1 MIIVVLYDASY
12 QNLASFSLEFLSK
25 YVFTF
30 FRNISYIVL
39 LTKSERAA
47 ERLLESSTKNLEET
61 LKLRVNREKSRTVS
75 VFARTT
81 SKA

>member
-30 FRNISYIVL
+30 FRNISYAYTQEDKEVG
-39 LTKSERAA
+39 R
-47 ERLLESSTKNLEET
+47 
-61 LKLRVNREKSRTVS
+61 
-75 VFARTT
+75 
-81 SKA
+81 